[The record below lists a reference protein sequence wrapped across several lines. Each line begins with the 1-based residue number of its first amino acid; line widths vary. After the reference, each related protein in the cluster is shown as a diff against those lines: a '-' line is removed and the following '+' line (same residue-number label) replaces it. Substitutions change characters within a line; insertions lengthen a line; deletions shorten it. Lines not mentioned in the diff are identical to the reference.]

1 MAEVVYTSLL
11 VIRLRFSFGQKKKLL
26 NHQKVSKFYE
36 NDCRPISMCWIQ
48 WRWLFYLFLAGS
60 TLFGANFV
68 QKIKIINFSWH
79 LTPTIIQI
87 YMQNSVIVFTVS
99 VLGRKSLFGNNFF
112 CFRLETTFLGKIGA
126 TNQNYQFKLKFS
138 LFFSKFNFTIQNRLK
153 WTLLPRL
160 IWICTIQWGGEF
172 FLFWTGNTLFGEAC
186 SKKSEVSV
194 WAKLWYLS

>member
-11 VIRLRFSFGQKKKLL
+11 VIRLRFSFGQKKKKLL

-36 NDCRPISMCWIQ
+36 NNCRPISMCWIQ

-60 TLFGANFV
+60 TLFGANFI

-87 YMQNSVIVFTVS
+87 YMQNSVIVFIVS
-99 VLGRKSLFGNNFF
+99 VLSRKSLFGNNFF

-126 TNQNYQFKLKFS
+126 TNQNYKFKLKFS
-138 LFFSKFNFTIQNRLK
+138 LFFSKFSFTIQNHLK

-172 FLFWTGNTLFGEAC
+172 FCFGLETPFLG
-186 SKKSEVSV
+186 
-194 WAKLWYLS
+194 KLAPKNQKCQFELNFRT

>member
-1 MAEVVYTSLL
+1 MTEVVYTGLL
-11 VIRLRFSFGQKKKLL
+11 VIRLRFSFGPKKKKKLL

-60 TLFGANFV
+60 TLFGANVV
-68 QKIKIINFSWH
+68 QKVKIINFSWH
-79 LTPTIIQI
+79 LAPTIIQI

-99 VLGRKSLFGNNFF
+99 ILGRKTLLGNNFF

-138 LFFSKFNFTIQNRLK
+138 LRTNSSIQNSMMMFPFSVLEK
-153 WTLLPRL
+153 NL
-160 IWICTIQWGGEF
+160 
-172 FLFWTGNTLFGEAC
+172 FLANL
-186 SKKSEVSV
+186 VSQFKTV
-194 WAKLWYLS
+194 